1 LNEIKL
7 ALKNPQDVIKAV
19 VSVQEENAKLKKQVE
34 LIRDKAKG
42 LKTELATNQEINGI
56 QFLHCKWILTQ
67 KELKI
72 WHDLGNL
79 GTNMF

>member
-34 LIRDKAKG
+34 QLIRDKAKG
-42 LKTELATNQEINGI
+42 LKNRIGTTNPNKRNTVSIASGS
-56 QFLHCKWILTQ
+56 
-67 KELKI
+67 
-72 WHDLGNL
+72 
-79 GTNMF
+79 